1 MASAWGDAWAGA
13 WGDSWGEPATDP
25 NALRGTAHGS
35 SSAQAVLGA
44 IAWLAGSSAGS
55 STAQAYLELDGG
67 AVPPAPTFGGSARL
81 RTRRRA
87 PFVVQMPPWTPARQ
101 PVEDVEVLC
110 LLGMI

>member
-1 MASAWGDAWAGA
+1 MASAWGDSWAGNWGNA
-13 WGDSWGEPATDP
+13 WGETATDP
-25 NALRGTAHGS
+25 NALRGTIAGS
-35 SSAQAVLGA
+35 STAGATLSA
-44 IAWLAGSSAGS
+44 IAWIAGSSAGN

-87 PFVVQMPPWTPARQ
+87 PLVVQMPPWTPARQ
-101 PVEDVEVLC
+101 PVEDVEALC